1 MSNTPFTLSIEA
13 THGKSKQYG
22 FHFGTDERLARQL
35 IEEKAKAW
43 IANDMPFVSMAL
55 MRNGKIVDVIYSDMT
70 WHNAAR

>member
-1 MSNTPFTLSIEA
+1 MTNEPFTLSIEA
-13 THGKSKQYG
+13 THGKSSQHGY
-22 FHFGTDERLARQL
+22 HFGTDERLARQL

-55 MRNGKIVDVIYSDMT
+55 MRKGKIVDVIYSDMS